1 MGTQL
6 YKASKMSHL
15 DFFLHRYTLKKK
27 KKVLFLMYLFPVLQ
41 HSKRSSPCPTCYRR
55 GGRKIRQPGDAALIL
70 HILISDHSP
79 KHSYRGFK
87 CSRNCRI
94 VLFSHEVLE
103 FPPPYSTR
111 FVSQKVTVLRYLLFS
126 LYTLKDLIY
135 SVNWKHASNAN
146 RYQTS
151 NANRGVHG
159 TSHPQHEPVSRH
171 CTAPTPTL
179 SAYLARF
186 DLGDTNLLLRSG
198 LGARITAIISLN
210 CWVQSELR
218 KQVPQKKKIK
228 KNPHLLFIKEVC
240 EIRKLKQ

>member
-1 MGTQL
+1 
-6 YKASKMSHL
+6 
-15 DFFLHRYTLKKK
+15 
-27 KKVLFLMYLFPVLQ
+27 MYLFPVLQ

-218 KQVPQKKKIK
+218 KQVPQKKNK
-228 KNPHLLFIKEVC
+228 KKSSFTFHKGSL
-240 EIRKLKQ
+240 